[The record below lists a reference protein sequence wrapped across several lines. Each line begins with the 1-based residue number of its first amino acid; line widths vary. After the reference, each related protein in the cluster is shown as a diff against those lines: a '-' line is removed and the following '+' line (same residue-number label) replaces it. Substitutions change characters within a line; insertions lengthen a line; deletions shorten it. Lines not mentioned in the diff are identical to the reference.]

1 MTQLIN
7 YQVLARTTRPTKFSE
22 LIGQEAL
29 TQTLKN
35 AIESG
40 RLAHAFIL
48 TGTRGVGKT
57 TTARLMARS
66 LNCVGADGKG
76 QPTSE
81 PCGLCDQCQAV
92 GEDRHVDVIEVDAA
106 TRTGVDDM
114 RQLMEG
120 INYKPVMGRY
130 KIYIIDEVHMLSK
143 NAFNSLLKTLEE
155 PPPHVKFIFAT
166 TEIRKVPLTILSR
179 CQRFDLRRIPAD
191 VLAAH
196 FKNILEKEKISFEDE
211 AIDCIAGAA
220 EGSARDGLSILEQAI
235 VSGVGGKITLSGV
248 QSMLGLSDREK
259 IAHLFELVMKG
270 SVADSLDAVRSL
282 YMEGADAELIL
293 QDLLEMTYQ
302 VLAYKTAGSTKLPGP
317 KLPELA
323 AQISAENLMLVWQ
336 VLIKGVEEMKV
347 SSLLLE
353 NLEVILIRAMH
364 IQGMMSPQKDAE
376 GYAAARPE
384 ALGVASGKASVAVP
398 AAESIKPVL
407 PQWAPKDFEDVVHLF
422 EKKREPMI
430 VDYLTH
436 SVGLVHFEPGLI
448 KINLCRPGAENFQ
461 AKVSKLL
468 SEYTGS
474 SWTVEVVH
482 DKGQAPL
489 GIQHQRV
496 QEERQKAALS
506 TDEAKK
512 IAELFPGAQVVV
524 K

>member
-57 TTARLMARS
+57 TTARLMARA
-66 LNCVGADGKG
+66 LNCVGQDGKG

-81 PCGLCDQCQAV
+81 PCGTCDQCQAIAN
-92 GEDRHVDVIEVDAA
+92 DCHVDVIEVDAA

-196 FKNILEKEKISFEDE
+196 FKKILEKEKVSFDEE

-220 EGSARDGLSILEQAI
+220 GGSARDGLSILEQAI
-235 VSGVGGKITLSGV
+235 VSGTGGKITLASV
-248 QSMLGLSDREK
+248 QTMLGLSDREK
-259 IAHLFELVMKG
+259 ISQLFCLVIKG
-270 SVADSLDAVRSL
+270 AVAQSLKAVRDL
-282 YMEGADAELIL
+282 YMEGADAEVVL
-293 QDLLEMTYQ
+293 QDLLAITYQ
-302 VLAYKTAGSTKLPGP
+302 VLAFKTGGSGKLPGHE
-317 KLPELA
+317 LPEIA
-323 AQISAENLMLVWQ
+323 DQVSSESLMLVWQ

-347 SSLLLE
+347 SSLPLE

-364 IQGMMSPQKDAE
+364 IQGMI
-376 GYAAARPE
+376 GH
-384 ALGVASGKASVAVP
+384 GKAEEGHTAASSVVYQTP
-398 AAESIKPVL
+398 AKAGIPAQGVQTPIPSTPS
-407 PQWAPKDFEDVVHLF
+407 WAPKSFEDIVHLF
-422 EKKREPMI
+422 EKKRDPMI

-436 SVGLVHFEPGLI
+436 SVGLVHFEPGLL
-448 KINLCRPGAENFQ
+448 KLNLTLPGAENLQ

-468 SEYTGS
+468 SEYAGS
-474 SWTVEVVH
+474 QWTVEIVSE
-482 DKGQAPL
+482 KGQESLAV
-489 GIQHQRV
+489 QRKV
-496 QEERQKAALS
+496 AQEERQKTALA

-512 IAELFPGAQVVV
+512 ISELFPGAQVVV